1 MSAAEMHD
9 DTQAQP
15 KGSIEQI
22 AINTMRTLA
31 IDAVEKA
38 NSGHP
43 GTPMSMA
50 PVVYT
55 LWQDFLRF
63 DPADPIW
70 PNRDR
75 FVLSAGHASML
86 LYSILHLTGVKAVDS
101 KYEVGGT
108 PAVSLDDIKK
118 FRQLDSKCAGHPEYR
133 WTSGVEATTGPLG
146 QGVANSVGMA
156 MAAQWQA
163 KYFNQPDAKLFDF
176 DVYALAGDGCMME
189 GISSEAASFAG
200 HLGLSNL
207 CWIYDSNTITID
219 GHTDITYSEDVAAR
233 FRAHQWNV
241 IEVSDPNDLAQV
253 RQAFETFKRTEDKP
267 TMIIIHS
274 EIGYGAP
281 HKQNTSD
288 AHGEALGPDEV
299 KGAKRSYGWPEDAQ
313 FLVPDGVMEHFAS
326 GIGQRGRQLREA
338 WQQMASNYQGKNAEQ
353 AKHLMQM
360 QKRELPAGWDKDI
373 PVFPADE
380 KGIASRESSAKVLN
394 AIAQNVPWFIGGAAD
409 LAKSTKTALKWEGSG
424 TFSHDQVGANINYGI
439 REHAMGAIA
448 NGLAL
453 SKMRTFDSTFLIFS
467 DYMRE
472 PIRLSSLMELPLIHI
487 FTHDS
492 IGVGED
498 GPTHQPIEQLAC
510 LRAIPGMYVFR
521 PADANEV
528 AEAWRWTMRQTHH
541 PVCLIMSRQNLPTF
555 DRTKYGAASGV
566 AKGAYILADAEGGKP
581 DVILIATGSEVAL
594 CVKAHEEMKAKG
606 VKSRVVSM
614 PSWEL
619 FEKQDQAYTD
629 SVLPPDVNARVAV
642 EQAAAFGWE
651 KFVGRTGK
659 VIAMNTFGSSAPLKD
674 LLTKF
679 GFTTE
684 KIAEAAME
692 QIAQNQGQK

>member
-1 MSAAEMHD
+1 MSAAEMQD
-9 DTQAQP
+9 EAVTKPQ
-15 KGSIEQI
+15 GSIEQV

-43 GTPMSMA
+43 GTPMSMS

-86 LYSILHLTGVKAVDS
+86 LYSILFLTGVKAVDS
-101 KYEVGGT
+101 KYEVGGE

-156 MAAQWQA
+156 MAAKWQA
-163 KYFNQPDAKLFDF
+163 GHFNQPDAKLFDY

-207 CWIYDSNTITID
+207 CWIYDSNTVTID

-233 FRAHQWNV
+233 FKAYQWNV
-241 IEVSDPNDLAQV
+241 IEVSDPNDLRQV
-253 RQAFETFKRTEDKP
+253 REAFETFKRTEDKP
-267 TMIIIHS
+267 TLIIIYS

-281 HKQNTSD
+281 HKQNSPD
-288 AHGEALGPDEV
+288 AHGEALGTDEV

-313 FLVPDGVMEHFAS
+313 FLVPDGVIEHFAS

-338 WQQMASNYQGKNAEQ
+338 WQKMASDFQGKNGEL
-353 AKHLMQM
+353 AKQLMQM
-360 QKRELPAGWDKDI
+360 QMRELPAGWDKDI

-380 KGIASRESSAKVLN
+380 KGVASRESSAKVLN
-394 AIAQNVPWFIGGAAD
+394 AIAKNVPWFIGGAAD
-409 LAKSTKTALKWEGSG
+409 LAKSTKTALKYENSG
-424 TFSHDQVGANINYGI
+424 MFSHNEIGANINYGI

-453 SKMRTFDSTFLIFS
+453 SKIRTFDSTFLIFS

-472 PIRLSSLMELPLIHI
+472 PLRLSSLMELPLIHI

-510 LRAIPGMYVFR
+510 LRVIPGMYVFR

-528 AEAWRWTMRQTHH
+528 AEAWRWTMQQTHH
-541 PVCLIMSRQNLPTF
+541 PVCLIMSRQNLPTL
-555 DRTKYGAASGV
+555 DRSKYGAANGV
-566 AKGAYILADAEGGKP
+566 AKGAYILADAEDGKP
-581 DVILIATGSEVAL
+581 DVLLIGTGSEVSL
-594 CVKAHEEMKAKG
+594 CLSAYEELKAKG
-606 VKSRVVSM
+606 VKARVVSM

-619 FEKQDQAYTD
+619 FEKQDQAYKD
-629 SVLPPDVNARVAV
+629 QVLPPSINARVAV

-679 GFTTE
+679 GFTKE
-684 KIAEAAME
+684 KIAEAAM
-692 QIAQNQGQK
+692 QQVAMNKAS

>member
-1 MSAAEMHD
+1 MSAAEIHD
-9 DTQAQP
+9 EPVAQP
-15 KGSIEQI
+15 RGSIEQI

-101 KYEVGGT
+101 KYQVGGT

-233 FRAHQWNV
+233 FRAYQWNV

-267 TMIIIHS
+267 TLIIIHS
-274 EIGYGAP
+274 QIGYGAP
-281 HKQNTSD
+281 KKQNSPD
-288 AHGEALGPDEV
+288 AHGEALGPEEV

-313 FLVPDGVMEHFAS
+313 FLVPDGVIEHFAA

-338 WQQMASNYQGKNAEQ
+338 WQKMASDYQVKNAEQ
-353 AKHLMQM
+353 ARHLMQM
-360 QKRELPAGWDKDI
+360 QKRELPQGWDKDI

-394 AIAQNVPWFIGGAAD
+394 AIAKNVPWFIGGAAD

-424 TFSHDQVGANINYGI
+424 SFSHDQVGANINYGI

-453 SKMRTFDSTFLIFS
+453 SKIRTFDSTFLIFS

-472 PIRLSSLMELPLIHI
+472 PIRLSSLMEIPLIHI

-528 AEAWRWTMRQTHH
+528 AEAWRWTMQQTHH

-581 DVILIATGSEVAL
+581 DVLLIATGSEVAL

-619 FEKQDQAYTD
+619 FEKQDQAYKD

-679 GFTTE
+679 GFTAD

-692 QIAQNQGQK
+692 QIAQNQGK